1 MIGIYFWLL
10 ACSPKGPVQQPDR
23 PLASAP
29 AMAEARSSGV
39 VYEGV
44 FTDEMHAFSLPV
56 TEGWVA
62 DPGPETGLMRVA
74 MVHVST
80 GTRIEIWAFPGDGL
94 EPRVREGCEWKFKE
108 KNRPLAFAPAS
119 IMATCVPVDAL
130 DRRVYGIIFERN
142 GSSYQI
148 EVQAPNDGLLEG
160 RSVAEELLSGLRW

>member
-1 MIGIYFWLL
+1 M
-10 ACSPKGPVQQPDR
+10 
-23 PLASAP
+23 
-29 AMAEARSSGV
+29 
-39 VYEGV
+39 
-44 FTDEMHAFSLPV
+44 DEMHAFSLPV

-130 DRRVYGIIFERN
+130 ERRVYGLIFERN